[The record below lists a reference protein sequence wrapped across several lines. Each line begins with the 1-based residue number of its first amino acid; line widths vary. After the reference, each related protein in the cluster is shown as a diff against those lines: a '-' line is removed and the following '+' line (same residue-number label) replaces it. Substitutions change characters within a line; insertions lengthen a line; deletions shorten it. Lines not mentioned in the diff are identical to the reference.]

1 MLSYNFNPVN
11 GGSINI
17 ATALIVDDEKDICYL
32 LNNILKQKNIQSEL
46 AGSIAEADKLIEKQ
60 TPSVIFLD
68 NHLPDGLGIDN
79 IGRIKSSHPEIKIIM
94 ITAHDNPA
102 ERQKAYQQGVDAF
115 ISKPFKKDII
125 YNALASIESNTNVE

>member
-115 ISKPFKKDII
+115 ISKPFKKR
-125 YNALASIESNTNVE
+125 YHLQRPRQH